1 MPRKSKKPVKKQNAL
16 AYGQGSWP
24 SRSDTATDD
33 SWDRGHEGGSD
44 GMGVYEQGLTA
55 LHLLLR
61 EGRRGGR
68 GAQGQAR
75 EGANS

>member
-1 MPRKSKKPVKKQNAL
+1 MPRKSKKPVRKQTHSPTGKVV
-16 AYGQGSWP
+16 GQG
-24 SRSDTATDD
+24 RSDTATDD

-44 GMGVYEQGLTA
+44 GMGVRARTDSSAPTA
-55 LHLLLR
+55 QR
-61 EGRRGGR
+61 GRRGDR